1 MLRHEPTNPVNDQ
14 ALLLDAADG
23 EPVGYVPD
31 LLLGYVHRLLA
42 YRGVEVRVD
51 RVNPPPAPMSL
62 RLLCRLSG
70 PWPPGPQP
78 FTGPDFEPIRPGDLT
93 T

>member
-31 LLLGYVHRLLA
+31 LLLGYVHRLLN

-78 FTGPDFEPIRPGDLT
+78 FTGPDFEPIRSGDLT